1 MNNESY
7 LKMFEEFNSDKE
19 RFIMYTPTEDGRYE
33 MTTTAISTEEM
44 FDEDAMMAADYPVRI
59 WYQFDVDR
67 HHPAGATLTNK
78 RIVKGEP
85 NDPEI
90 YNNPDFEFDTPHSDV
105 KGPNIEDA
113 PSISSVDI
121 HSPST
126 LDRDDS
132 YLKTFRSSAG
142 DLR

>member
-33 MTTTAISTEEM
+33 MTTVATSTEEM
-44 FDEDAMMAADYPVRI
+44 FDEDAMLASEYPIRI
-59 WYQFDVDR
+59 WYQFDVNR
-67 HHPAGATLTNK
+67 IHAAGATLTNK

-90 YNNPDFEFDTPHSDV
+90 YNDPEFEFDTPKSGV
-105 KGPNIEDA
+105 KGPAIEDS

-121 HSPST
+121 HSPSS

-132 YLKTFRSSAG
+132 YMKTFRSSVG